1 MERRS
6 EKPLPQSILVI
17 DDDRLLNNQLVS
29 LLLSNGMARVDAAF
43 DGESGWR
50 QCLETNYDLL
60 ILDWK
65 LPVLSGLALFNRIRG
80 VERLMGIPVLVVS
93 GFVQEMDFRLLQE
106 FPCTHLLEKPF
117 NHAAMLRQID
127 ALHAEGIWYTK
138 NSEIIS
144 EVMATVTADP
154 DEAVKAIRRIAVDSP
169 NPHPVTLL
177 AARKM
182 REAEHLDQ
190 AISLLKF
197 ILDDDRG
204 CVPAIS
210 ELGRCLH
217 LLGRFDEALQFLRR
231 ANGMAPANIQRLS
244 LMGEVELNKSDAEAA
259 KERFGEALKVDQ
271 ENKRARQ
278 GLKVAGTLAEMM
290 SRPARV
296 HMKDTFATLMNTMA
310 VNLAHNGEYSSA
322 VVKYEEAFHFI
333 AGKEASARVAFNI
346 GLAYL
351 RWGKTRE
358 SYDWFQESAKRGK
371 GKFAKAEVYVEK
383 LEVQMK
389 KEAATELAAN
399 LAAKEARA
407 TAAAAAADESAKE
420 AKRLAD
426 EEAKKAAE
434 AAKVP
439 QHEQPK

>member
-65 LPVLSGLALFNRIRG
+65 LPVLSGLGLFNRIRG

-296 HMKDTFATLMNTMA
+296 HMKDTFAQA
-310 VNLAHNGEYSSA
+310 SKDPSS
-322 VVKYEEAFHFI
+322 
-333 AGKEASARVAFNI
+333 RM
-346 GLAYL
+346 LL
-351 RWGKTRE
+351 RIERSGQ
-358 SYDWFQESAKRGK
+358 YF
-371 GKFAKAEVYVEK
+371 F
-383 LEVQMK
+383 
-389 KEAATELAAN
+389 
-399 LAAKEARA
+399 
-407 TAAAAAADESAKE
+407 
-420 AKRLAD
+420 
-426 EEAKKAAE
+426 
-434 AAKVP
+434 VP
-439 QHEQPK
+439 LRK